1 MGMDTGE
8 NNISLS
14 DFENPLMGSLYEVW
28 MTTYVRERIGDIFQL
43 SFDEFLDRPRWEIM
57 KLLEVAKR
65 RLAELN
71 RVQGNIVSDDLEKQ
85 LKLNL

>member
-1 MGMDTGE
+1 MGMETGE

-71 RVQGNIVSDDLEKQ
+71 RVQGNVVSDELEKQ